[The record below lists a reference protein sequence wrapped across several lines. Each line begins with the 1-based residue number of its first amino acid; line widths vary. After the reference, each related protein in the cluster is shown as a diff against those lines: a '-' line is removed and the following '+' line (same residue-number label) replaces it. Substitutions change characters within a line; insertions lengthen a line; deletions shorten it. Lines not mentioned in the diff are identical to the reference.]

1 MRKWG
6 SLLTVA
12 STARPRIKLK
22 PFFSFTLKVSISLPL
37 EIQVGDKKVIVD
49 ENVHAI
55 LREYVKTGMGIDE
68 LAEKLGFDNWSEAYE
83 LLKQVPA
90 WLLWLPPSVVKS
102 SVAQA
107 AQQPKE
113 EEGEKKE
120 EKPEKKKRTTRKK
133 AQKQEEQKGEAAGK
147 ETQPQVSENEK
158 PSEKPSEEQKA
169 QRSARLCCA

>member
-1 MRKWG
+1 M
-6 SLLTVA
+6 
-12 STARPRIKLK
+12 
-22 PFFSFTLKVSISLPL
+22 SISLPL
-37 EIQVGDKKVIVD
+37 EIQVADKKVIVD

-107 AQQPKE
+107 VQQPKGE
-113 EEGEKKE
+113 AETEKKE
-120 EKPEKKKRTTRKK
+120 EKTEKKRRTTRRK
-133 AQKQEEQKGEAAGK
+133 AQKQEEQKSEAAEK
-147 ETQPQVSENEK
+147 ENQPQEQANEDQKPAEK
-158 PSEKPSEEQKA
+158 PA
-169 QRSARLCCA
+169 A

>member
-1 MRKWG
+1 M
-6 SLLTVA
+6 
-12 STARPRIKLK
+12 
-22 PFFSFTLKVSISLPL
+22 SISLPL

-107 AQQPKE
+107 VQQPKE
-113 EEGEKKE
+113 EAETEKKE
-120 EKPEKKKRTTRKK
+120 EKTEKKRRTTRKK
-133 AQKQEEQKGEAAGK
+133 AQKQEEQKSEAAEK
-147 ETQPQVSENEK
+147 ENQPQEQANEDQKPAEK
-158 PSEKPSEEQKA
+158 PA
-169 QRSARLCCA
+169 A

>member
-1 MRKWG
+1 M
-6 SLLTVA
+6 
-12 STARPRIKLK
+12 
-22 PFFSFTLKVSISLPL
+22 SISLPL

-107 AQQPKE
+107 VQQPKGE
-113 EEGEKKE
+113 AETEKKE
-120 EKPEKKKRTTRKK
+120 EKTEKKRRTTRRK
-133 AQKQEEQKGEAAGK
+133 AQKQEEQKSEAAEK
-147 ETQPQVSENEK
+147 ENQPQEQANEDQKPAEK
-158 PSEKPSEEQKA
+158 PA
-169 QRSARLCCA
+169 A

>member
-1 MRKWG
+1 M
-6 SLLTVA
+6 
-12 STARPRIKLK
+12 
-22 PFFSFTLKVSISLPL
+22 SISLPL
-37 EIQVGDKKVIVD
+37 EIQVEDKKVIVD

-107 AQQPKE
+107 VQQPKGE
-113 EEGEKKE
+113 AETEKKE
-120 EKPEKKKRTTRKK
+120 EKTEKKRRTTRKK
-133 AQKQEEQKGEAAGK
+133 AQKQEEQKSEAAEK
-147 ETQPQVSENEK
+147 ENQPQEQANEDQKPAEK
-158 PSEKPSEEQKA
+158 PA
-169 QRSARLCCA
+169 A

>member
-1 MRKWG
+1 M
-6 SLLTVA
+6 
-12 STARPRIKLK
+12 
-22 PFFSFTLKVSISLPL
+22 SISLPL

-113 EEGEKKE
+113 ETEGEKKE
-120 EKPEKKKRTTRKK
+120 EKAEKKRRTTRKK
-133 AQKQEEQKGEAAGK
+133 TQKQEGGKQEDQKSEADDKGK
-147 ETQPQVSENEK
+147 QSQQQANMEEK
-158 PSEKPSEEQKA
+158 PSEKPTQEQKA
-169 QRSARLCCA
+169 

>member
-1 MRKWG
+1 MLAR
-6 SLLTVA
+6 
-12 STARPRIKLK
+12 TARPRIKLK
-22 PFFSFTLKVSISLPL
+22 PPFLLTLKVSISLPL

-90 WLLWLPPSVVKS
+90 WLLWLPPSVVKN

-107 AQQPKE
+107 VQQPKE
-113 EEGEKKE
+113 EAETEKKE
-120 EKPEKKKRTTRKK
+120 EKTEKKRRTTRKK
-133 AQKQEEQKGEAAGK
+133 AQKQEEQKSEAAEK
-147 ETQPQVSENEK
+147 ENQPQEQANEDQKPAEK
-158 PSEKPSEEQKA
+158 PA
-169 QRSARLCCA
+169 A